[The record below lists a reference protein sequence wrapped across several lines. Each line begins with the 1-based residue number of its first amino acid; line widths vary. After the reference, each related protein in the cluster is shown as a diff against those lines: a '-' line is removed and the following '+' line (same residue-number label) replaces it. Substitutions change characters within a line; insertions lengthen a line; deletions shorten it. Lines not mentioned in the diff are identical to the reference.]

1 MSIEFINDGPRA
13 SFFFY
18 RWRSKERGRAEGASF
33 DVALLRELSVPRDER
48 GAPLTWINIQPVVAL
63 FAEREKM
70 MVGKTEIRAYDAEE
84 RESVKYKL
92 NEIQGSKQ
100 YLRNI
105 YNNNAQKIILM
116 VCVLLTK
123 PF

>member
-1 MSIEFINDGPRA
+1 M
-13 SFFFY
+13 
-18 RWRSKERGRAEGASF
+18 
-33 DVALLRELSVPRDER
+33 
-48 GAPLTWINIQPVVAL
+48 AL

-116 VCVLLTK
+116 VCTIDEAFLVY
-123 PF
+123 